1 MPADGREILRAR
13 REIVRAST
21 APVVRRSRF
30 PENFGELAAPV
41 WMAVVL
47 HSPGSNING
56 VAMATA
62 LVILQ
67 PVWDCRWSRPGHR
80 LTGVPD
86 AMQPEGA
93 WVCVREGKRRQV
105 TEKECRTCAY
115 WEVDPALPVRANALQ
130 VGVAERS
137 RVGDALAAWTKVV
150 LLLTALLFVATGVVT
165 LTGPLA
171 VPFTVSLW
179 LSFAVFAGL
188 AAFWRPHE

>member
-1 MPADGREILRAR
+1 
-13 REIVRAST
+13 
-21 APVVRRSRF
+21 
-30 PENFGELAAPV
+30 
-41 WMAVVL
+41 
-47 HSPGSNING
+47 
-56 VAMATA
+56 
-62 LVILQ
+62 
-67 PVWDCRWSRPGHR
+67 
-80 LTGVPD
+80 
-86 AMQPEGA
+86 MQPEGA

>member
-1 MPADGREILRAR
+1 
-13 REIVRAST
+13 
-21 APVVRRSRF
+21 
-30 PENFGELAAPV
+30 
-41 WMAVVL
+41 
-47 HSPGSNING
+47 
-56 VAMATA
+56 
-62 LVILQ
+62 
-67 PVWDCRWSRPGHR
+67 
-80 LTGVPD
+80 
-86 AMQPEGA
+86 
-93 WVCVREGKRRQV
+93 
-105 TEKECRTCAY
+105 
-115 WEVDPALPVRANALQ
+115 LQ